1 MEDEPKRVHHGGSMQ
16 PAREPSD
23 PFIGTTVPSELRPG
37 VVYRIER
44 TLGEGGTARAYFASR
59 FGPEGTSPVV
69 MKVIQP
75 LVIQQAGERARM
87 IVQKEA
93 VALGRINE
101 RVPPC
106 PFVVRLLDT
115 GSIEWPGRGA
125 ISLPWL
131 ALEYVHGGHEGATL
145 EERVAKSVADS
156 GSAFPPERVLKLL
169 EQVTEG
175 LAEIHAAGVIHRD
188 LNPNNVLCCG
198 SGNSEMFK
206 ISDFGIARPL
216 GMNAT
221 FGAGTVGT
229 PGYIAPEQVGDD
241 DGKTEFGAD
250 IFSLGALLY
259 FALTG
264 EDLFRAPN
272 FMGMVLVK
280 NRERRSI
287 RDAAG
292 LAPEIRADEEICS
305 ALDRAIALATANEPG
320 LRPKTPKAFAASFKP
335 WLTSCPPTRRTVVP
349 PPAQAASL
357 PGWTFSVRH
366 PAEERIILVHLGW
379 DSDGHCLATTTEG
392 LVYFDGTR
400 WSEVPHQSLGGIRP
414 VRFVSSAG
422 TGRWLVGGD
431 GAVIAEYSRVGVTRL
446 LRGDDPSL
454 TVGAACGEL
463 ADLACAIAT
472 RPGSPPLLC
481 CITGGRWLKPLP
493 VPAASSLTA
502 LARLDETHWLV
513 GGRGTDGRGFA
524 GVFKPLRWELE
535 ELPRAE
541 TRAWLSAASRSE
553 RDLSILVG
561 SHGAVLRRERGDAK
575 VGYLPASVDLA
586 STAIDVL
593 GRSWAAAAG
602 ELWMAAGP
610 DAGWQR
616 LWSSSDWR
624 APFVS
629 IFADAGFVFAATAE
643 GAILEGRAAGA
654 PERVSGSVPKR

>member
-1 MEDEPKRVHHGGSMQ
+1 MQ
-16 PAREPSD
+16 PLRDAID
-23 PFIGTTVPSELRPG
+23 PFIGTTVHSELRPG

-75 LVIQQAGERARM
+75 MVIQQAGERARM

-115 GSIEWPGRGA
+115 GSVEWPGRGHSA
-125 ISLPWL
+125 PQLPWL
-131 ALEYVHGGHEGATL
+131 ALEYVHGGPEGATL
-145 EERVAKSVADS
+145 EERVQKSVTDT

-169 EQVTEG
+169 EQATEG

-188 LNPNNVLCCG
+188 LNPNNILCCG
-198 SGNSEMFK
+198 TGNSEMFK

-221 FGAGTVGT
+221 FGSGTVGT

-241 DGKTEFGAD
+241 DTKTEFRAD
-250 IFSLGALLY
+250 IFSLGALLF

-264 EDLFRAPN
+264 EDLFQAPN
-272 FMGMVLVK
+272 FMGMVMIK

-287 RDAAG
+287 RTVPT
-292 LAPEIRADEEICS
+292 LAPEIRADEEVCA
-305 ALDRAIALATANEPG
+305 ALDRAIALATSNNPE
-320 LRPKTPKAFAASFKP
+320 LRPNTPKAFAASFKP
-335 WLTSCPPTRRTVVP
+335 WLTSCPPTRRTALP
-349 PPAQAASL
+349 LPSAQAAL
-357 PGWTFSVRH
+357 PGWAFSVRH
-366 PAEERIILVHLGW
+366 PAEERWILLQIGW
-379 DSDGHCLATTTEG
+379 DSDGHCLATTTDG
-392 LVYFDGTR
+392 LAYFDGTR
-400 WSEVPHQSLGGIRP
+400 WSEVSHQTLGGIRP
-414 VRFVSSAG
+414 VRFVTSAG

-431 GAVIAEYSRVGVTRL
+431 GAVIAEYSRAGVTRL

-454 TVGAACGEL
+454 TLGGASGDL
-463 ADLACAIAT
+463 GDLACAVAT

-481 CITGGRWLKPLP
+481 GISGGRWLKPLP
-493 VPAASSLTA
+493 VPNAASLTT
-502 LARLDETHWLV
+502 LARLDETRWLV

-524 GVFKPLRWELE
+524 GVYAPLRWEIE
-535 ELPRAE
+535 ALPPAE
-541 TRAWLSAASRSE
+541 TRAWLCATSRPE
-553 RDLSILVG
+553 RDASMLVG
-561 SHGAVLRRERGDAK
+561 SHGAVLRRERGDAQ
-575 VGYLPASVDLA
+575 VGYLPTPINLA
-586 STAIDVL
+586 SSAIDVL
-593 GRSWAAAAG
+593 GRAWAGGAG
-602 ELWMAAGP
+602 ELWMAASTE
-610 DAGWQR
+610 ASWQR
-616 LWSSSDWR
+616 LWSSTEWR

-643 GAILEGRAAGA
+643 GAILEGRATGV
-654 PERVSGSVPKR
+654 ERVSGPAPKR

>member
-1 MEDEPKRVHHGGSMQ
+1 MQ
-16 PAREPSD
+16 PVREPTD

-37 VVYRIER
+37 VIYRIER

-69 MKVIQP
+69 LKVIQP
-75 LVIQQAGERARM
+75 SVIAQAGDKARM
-87 IVQKEA
+87 VVQKEA

-115 GSIEWPGRGA
+115 GSIDQPGHA
-125 ISLPWL
+125 AAACPLPWL
-131 ALEYVHGGHEGATL
+131 ALEYVHGGPDGATL
-145 EERVAKSVADS
+145 EDRVARCVADT
-156 GSAFPPERVLKLL
+156 GSAFSPERALKLL
-169 EQVTEG
+169 DQVTEG

-198 SGNSEMFK
+198 TGNSEMFK

-216 GMNAT
+216 GMSAT

-229 PGYIAPEQVGDD
+229 PGYIAPEQVGEDD
-241 DGKTEFGAD
+241 TKTEFRAD

-264 EDLFRAPN
+264 EDLFQAPN
-272 FMGMVLVK
+272 FMGMVVVK

-287 RDAAG
+287 RSAPG
-292 LAPEIRADEEICS
+292 LAPEIMADEEVCAAI
-305 ALDRAIALATANEPG
+305 DRAVSLATANDPE

-349 PPAQAASL
+349 LPAVHAASM
-357 PGWTFSVRH
+357 PGWTFNVRH
-366 PAEERIILVHLGW
+366 PAEQRWVLIQLGW
-379 DSDGHCLATTTEG
+379 DSDGHCLATTTDG

-400 WSEVPHQSLGGIRP
+400 WSEVPYQTLGGIRP

-431 GAVIAEYSRVGVTRL
+431 GAVIAEYSRAGVTRL
-446 LRGDDPSL
+446 LRGDDPALSL
-454 TVGAACGEL
+454 SDGCGDL
-463 ADLACAIAT
+463 SDLACAIAS

-481 CITGGRWLKPLP
+481 GISGGRWLKPLP
-493 VPAASSLTA
+493 VPNAASLTT
-502 LARLDETHWLV
+502 LARLDETRWMV
-513 GGRGTDGRGFA
+513 GGRGSDGRGFA
-524 GVFKPLRWELE
+524 GIYSPLRWEIE
-535 ELPRAE
+535 ALPRAE
-541 TRAWLSAASRSE
+541 TRAWLGSASRPE
-553 RDLSILVG
+553 RDLSMLVG
-561 SHGAVLRRERGDAK
+561 SHGAVLRRERGEAS
-575 VGYLPASVDLA
+575 VTYLPAPVDLA
-586 STAIDVL
+586 SSAIDVL
-593 GRSWAAAAG
+593 GRAWAGGAG
-602 ELWMAAGP
+602 ELWMAPGS
-610 DAGWQR
+610 DTGWMR
-616 LWSSSDWR
+616 LWVNAEWR

-643 GAILEGRAAGA
+643 GAILEGRATGDD
-654 PERVSGSVPKR
+654 RVSAPPKR

>member
-1 MEDEPKRVHHGGSMQ
+1 MQ
-16 PAREPSD
+16 PAREPTD

-37 VVYRIER
+37 VIYRIER

-69 MKVIQP
+69 LKVIQP
-75 LVIQQAGERARM
+75 TVIQQAGDRARM
-87 IVQKEA
+87 VVQKEA

-115 GSIEWPGRGA
+115 GSVEWPGR
-125 ISLPWL
+125 SSVPRLPWL
-131 ALEYVHGGHEGATL
+131 ALEYVHGGPDGATL
-145 EERVAKSVADS
+145 EDRVAKSIAES
-156 GSAFPPERVLKLL
+156 GSAFSPERVLKLL

-198 SGNSEMFK
+198 TGNSEMFK

-221 FGAGTVGT
+221 FGSGTIGT

-241 DGKTEFGAD
+241 DTKTEFRAD
-250 IFSLGALLY
+250 IFSLGALIY

-264 EDLFRAPN
+264 EDLFQAPN

-280 NRERRSI
+280 GRERRSL
-287 RDAAG
+287 RTAAG
-292 LAPEIRADEEICS
+292 LAPEIRSDDEVCA
-305 ALDRAIALATANEPG
+305 ALDRAVALATANDPE
-320 LRPKTPKAFAASFKP
+320 LRPSTPKAFAASFKP

-349 PPAQAASL
+349 PPARAASP
-357 PGWTFSVRH
+357 PGWTFNVRH
-366 PAEERIILVHLGW
+366 PAEERFILVQLGW
-379 DSDGHCLATTTEG
+379 DSDGHCLATTTDG

-400 WSEVPHQSLGGIRP
+400 WSDVPHQSLGGIRP

-431 GAVIAEYSRVGVTRL
+431 GAVIAEYSRAGVTRL
-446 LRGDDPSL
+446 LRGDDASL
-454 TVGAACGEL
+454 SLVGASGEL

-481 CITGGRWLKPLP
+481 GISGGRWLKPLP
-493 VPAASSLTA
+493 VPNAASLTA
-502 LARLDETHWLV
+502 LSRLDETHWLV
-513 GGRGTDGRGFA
+513 GGRGIDGRGSAFVYA
-524 GVFKPLRWELE
+524 PLRWEIE
-535 ELPRAE
+535 ALPRAE
-541 TRAWLSAASRSE
+541 TRAWLGSSSRPE
-553 RDLSILVG
+553 RDTSLLVG
-561 SHGAVLRRERGDAK
+561 SHGAVLRRDRGNAE
-575 VGYLPASVDLA
+575 VSYLPSPVDLA
-586 STAIDVL
+586 SSAIDVL
-593 GRSWAAAAG
+593 GGAWAGGAG
-602 ELWMAAGP
+602 ELWMAAS
-610 DAGWQR
+610 AETGWLR
-616 LWSSSDWR
+616 MWSSAEWR

-643 GAILEGRAAGA
+643 GAILEGRAAGG
-654 PERVSGSVPKR
+654 ERVSGPAPKR

>member
-1 MEDEPKRVHHGGSMQ
+1 MQ
-16 PAREPSD
+16 PAREPAD

-69 MKVIQP
+69 LKVIQP
-75 LVIQQAGERARM
+75 AIIAQAGDKALM
-87 IVQKEA
+87 VVQKEA

-101 RVPPC
+101 RIPPC

-115 GSIEWPGRGA
+115 GSVDYPGRGPDLQ
-125 ISLPWL
+125 LPWL
-131 ALEYVHGGHEGATL
+131 ALEYVHGGPDGATL
-145 EERVAKSVADS
+145 EERVTKSIAET
-156 GSAFPPERVLKLL
+156 GSAFSPERAIKLL

-198 SGNSEMFK
+198 TGSSEMFK

-221 FGAGTVGT
+221 FGAGAVGT
-229 PGYIAPEQVGDD
+229 PGYIAPEQVEEGDIE
-241 DGKTEFGAD
+241 TEFRAD
-250 IFSLGALLY
+250 IFSLGALLF

-264 EDLFRAPN
+264 EDLFQAQN
-272 FMGMVLVK
+272 FMAMVLVR

-287 RDAAG
+287 REAVG
-292 LAPEIRADEEICS
+292 LAPEIKADEEVCAAI
-305 ALDRAIALATANEPG
+305 DRAIALATSNDPE
-320 LRPKTPKAFAASFKP
+320 LRPKTPKALAASFKP
-335 WLTSCPPTRRTVVP
+335 WLTSCPPTRRTALP
-349 PPAQAASL
+349 LPAARAGSQS
-357 PGWTFSVRH
+357 GWSFNVRH
-366 PAEERIILVHLGW
+366 PAEERWVLMQLGW
-379 DSDGHCLATTTEG
+379 DSDGHCLAATTDG

-431 GAVIAEYSRVGVTRL
+431 GVIAEYSRAGVTRL
-446 LRGDDPSL
+446 LRSDDSAL
-454 TVGAACGEL
+454 TLAQACGDL
-463 ADLACAIAT
+463 ADLAAAIAT

-481 CITGGRWLKPLP
+481 GISGGRWLRPLP
-493 VPAASSLTA
+493 VPNAASLTT
-502 LARLDETHWLV
+502 LTQLDETHWLV

-524 GVFKPLRWELE
+524 GVYSPLRWEVE
-535 ELPRAE
+535 GLPPAE
-541 TRAWLSAASRSE
+541 TRAWLSSASRPE

-561 SHGAVLRRERGDAK
+561 SHGAVLRRDRGTAA
-575 VGYLPASVDLA
+575 VGYLPAPVDLA
-586 STAIDVL
+586 SATIDVL
-593 GRSWAAAAG
+593 GRAWAGGAG
-602 ELWMAAGP
+602 ELWMATSP
-610 DAGWQR
+610 DSGWVR
-616 LWSSSDWR
+616 IWANPEWR

-629 IFADAGFVFAATAE
+629 IFGDGGFVFAATAE
-643 GAILEGRAAGA
+643 GAILEGRATGEQHSSA
-654 PERVSGSVPKR
+654 PPKR